1 MTAIFTHIP
10 APPALPLLVGTEVEQ
25 AGKQTE
31 LWPLFWGLSKH
42 SMPCLLCV
50 TEVAQVTLLT
60 CPLSGKPREGGTLFP
75 LYLESTL
82 GSLSLPFPFAR
93 ALDFGYLTQDMIDDY
108 EPALMFTIPRL
119 AIVW

>member
-1 MTAIFTHIP
+1 MAS
-10 APPALPLLVGTEVEQ
+10 LL
-25 AGKQTE
+25 
-31 LWPLFWGLSKH
+31 GLSKQ
-42 SMPCLLCV
+42 SIPCLLCV

-60 CPLSGKPREGGTLFP
+60 CPLSVNPREGWDVLPRTWCLP
-75 LYLESTL
+75 LDT
-82 GSLSLPFPFAR
+82 LSLPFPSAR